1 MNPPAHLSDFTTGV
15 RCYRTLMG
23 VRYRTIWQRYRGRR
37 SGSRLLLATKAIV
50 IFFPLFLIGMVL
62 FVAFQQV
69 FSAVESKALAET
81 VLASLIA
88 LIVVASFVCSS
99 TTALQSLYLS
109 NDLPFLMTLPLPLG
123 AIYGGK
129 ILDAMTG
136 TLPTSFVM
144 VLLLSAYG
152 IAQGGGILYFAV
164 AIVCLALTMLVS
176 TSTSVL
182 FVAAVTRYIPPK
194 RARLV
199 LVLGTLFL
207 LIGVWSLWVALLP
220 TVHETN
226 GEPTFE
232 TGSAGDLIA
241 ITPAGWAAHA
251 LSSAASGNIS
261 GLAVTGSAFV
271 MVVALCSLFAFHTFA
286 QGFQIGYT
294 KIRGVQ
300 AARPKRPLAAASA
313 RAIAWLP
320 QDLGA
325 LVLKEWLVMFRDLRR
340 LSGAIWP
347 VGMVAVYTIALSR
360 QNYHSSSGELRFWLS
375 NAPLALL
382 PWGASL
388 GISIYAFGTE
398 GRNLELLRSAPVRPF
413 GIFFAKAFAS
423 FVPVLMA
430 TEAATLIV
438 TTIHKA
444 TFEQGLG
451 MVGIVAWAAIGYVL
465 IDSSASALSP
475 NFDADHVQRSTSFA
489 GRANGIIIGA
499 TFGIFSAVAIG
510 RTILFFVEPPESL
523 RSALDWQTAGV
534 SPIGW
539 PLVVVTSSI
548 AVGVVAATVR
558 SASASVGR
566 LIRDGA

>member
-1 MNPPAHLSDFTTGV
+1 VNPPAHLGDFTTGV
-15 RCYRTLMG
+15 RCYRALMG
-23 VRYRTIWQRYRGRR
+23 VRYRTTWQRFRGRQ
-37 SGSRLLLATKAIV
+37 SGSRLLLASKAIV
-50 IFFPLFLIGMVL
+50 IFLPLSLLGLLL
-62 FVAFQQV
+62 FVAFDQA
-69 FSAVESKALAET
+69 FSAVESKTLAET

-152 IAQGGGILYFAV
+152 VAQGGGTLYFAV
-164 AIVCLALTMLVS
+164 ALVCLALTMLVS

-199 LVLGTLFL
+199 LVLGTLL
-207 LIGVWSLWVALLP
+207 ILIGVWSLWVALLP
-220 TVHETN
+220 KVHEIN

-232 TGSAGDLIA
+232 TGSAGDLVSV
-241 ITPAGWAAHA
+241 TPAGWAAHA
-251 LSSAASGNIS
+251 LSSAASGNLS

-271 MVVALCSLFAFHTFA
+271 MVVALCALFAFHTFA
-286 QGFQIGYT
+286 QGFAIGFT

-300 AARPKRPLAAASA
+300 AARPKRPIAAASA

-360 QNYHSSSGELRFWLS
+360 QNNHSSSGELRFWLS

-398 GRNLELLRSAPVRPF
+398 GRNLELLRSAPVRPR

-423 FVPVLMA
+423 FVPVLIA
-430 TEAATLIV
+430 AEAATLIV
-438 TTIHKA
+438 TTA
-444 TFEQGLG
+444 RSASGEQTFG
-451 MVGIVAWAAIGYVL
+451 MVAIVAWAAVGYVL
-465 IDSSASALSP
+465 IDASASALSP

-499 TFGIFSAVAIG
+499 AFGIFSAIAIG
-510 RTILFFVEPPESL
+510 RMILFSVEPPESL
-523 RSALDWQTAGV
+523 RSALHWQTGGV
-534 SPIGW
+534 SLLGW
-539 PLVVVTSSI
+539 PLVFFTTCI
-548 AVGVVAATVR
+548 AIGVVAAAVR

-566 LIRDGA
+566 IMRDGA